1 MMQNA
6 ASQPGPFTLERC
18 DQLLAMTDRLH
29 TLVMSEIEALNARRL
44 DGASADFAEKERLA
58 HTWRI
63 EVSRIK
69 AEPGLL
75 AGVDE
80 PRKTRLRDAAR
91 RLETALEGH
100 AVAVAAMKDVTEG
113 IVRAIAGEVAAQRA
127 APAGYG
133 RQGQAAPGSPRDAS
147 GLALDAKA

>member
-1 MMQNA
+1 MQNA
-6 ASQPGPFTLERC
+6 ASQPGQFTLERA
-18 DQLLAMTDRLH
+18 DQLLAMTERLH
-29 TLVMSEIEALNARRL
+29 VLVTAEIEALNARKL

-69 AEPGLL
+69 QEPGLL

-80 PRKTRLRDAAR
+80 PRKQRMRDAAK
-91 RLETALEGH
+91 RLETALESH
-100 AVAVAAMKDVTEG
+100 AVAVAAMREVTEG

-133 RQGQAAPGSPRDAS
+133 RQGQVQPGSPRDAS